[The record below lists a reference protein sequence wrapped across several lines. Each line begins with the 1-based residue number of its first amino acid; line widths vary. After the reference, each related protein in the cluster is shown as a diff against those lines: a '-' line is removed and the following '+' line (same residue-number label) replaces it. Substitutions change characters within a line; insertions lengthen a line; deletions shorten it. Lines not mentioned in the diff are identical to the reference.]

1 MCDSRLIAPYPR
13 EPLTHCAWSRRQ
25 GVRAGNL
32 SYLDPMFFRAG
43 RLVDRM
49 SSSSLDSRPRILQ
62 FIASLEQQLAVR
74 ITTRSRKSSKKKALS
89 TLFSWTACNGY
100 SNCASPVPGN
110 QDRRASVQF
119 VGAGMPV
126 SIPAVELDL
135 PPAVVLALFV
145 VRPDSLKTVQ
155 TP

>member
-49 SSSSLDSRPRILQ
+49 SSSSLDSRPRIMQ

-89 TLFSWTACNGY
+89 S
-100 SNCASPVPGN
+100 
-110 QDRRASVQF
+110 D
-119 VGAGMPV
+119 
-126 SIPAVELDL
+126 
-135 PPAVVLALFV
+135 LFV
-145 VRPDSLKTVQ
+145 ALGIEPANGSTVR
-155 TP
+155 

>member
-49 SSSSLDSRPRILQ
+49 SSSSLDSRPRIMQ
-62 FIASLEQQLAVR
+62 FSASLEQQLAVR
-74 ITTRSRKSSKKKALS
+74 ITTRSRFSYQPDGSPHSPGVSSS
-89 TLFSWTACNGY
+89 TEL
-100 SNCASPVPGN
+100 P
-110 QDRRASVQF
+110 
-119 VGAGMPV
+119 AG
-126 SIPAVELDL
+126 S
-135 PPAVVLALFV
+135 
-145 VRPDSLKTVQ
+145 RK
-155 TP
+155 